1 MPINEIQNEIISDF
15 ELFDDWDD
23 KYAYIIELGK
33 KLAPMPEKF
42 KNEENIVKGCQSKVW
57 LYAYNEAD
65 KVFFLGDSDAL
76 IVKGLVSLLIKV
88 FSGQKAE
95 DIAQADLYFLEKI
108 GLQQHLSMTRANGLA
123 SMIKQM
129 KTYGLVFSHQHQDIG
144 NMK

>member
-1 MPINEIQNEIISDF
+1 MLINDIQNEIINDF

-33 KLAPMPEKF
+33 KLASMPEKF

-95 DIAQADLYFLEKI
+95 DIAQSDLYFLEKI

-129 KTYGLVFSHQHQDIG
+129 KTYGLAFTHK
-144 NMK
+144 N

>member
-1 MPINEIQNEIISDF
+1 MNINELQNQIISDF

-33 KLAPMPEKF
+33 KMPPMPEQYKT
-42 KNEENIVKGCQSKVW
+42 EENIVKGCQSKVW
-57 LYAYNEAD
+57 LHAHNKEN

-76 IVKGLVSLLIKV
+76 IVKGLVALLIKV
-88 FSGQKAE
+88 LSGQTAE
-95 DIAQADLYFLEKI
+95 DIAQSNLFFLEKI

-129 KTYGLVFSHQHQDIG
+129 KAYGLAFSMSDE
-144 NMK
+144 

>member
-1 MPINEIQNEIISDF
+1 MTIDEIQNEIVSDF
-15 ELFDDWDD
+15 ELFDEWDD

-33 KLAPMPEKF
+33 KLPPMPEQYKT
-42 KNEENIVKGCQSKVW
+42 EENIVKGCQSKVW
-57 LYAYNEAD
+57 LYAYNQGD

-76 IVKGLVSLLIKV
+76 IVKGLVALLIKV

-95 DIAQADLYFLEKI
+95 EIAHSNLFFLEKI

-129 KTYGLVFSHQHQDIG
+129 KAYGLALSQ
-144 NMK
+144 

>member
-1 MPINEIQNEIISDF
+1 MTIDEIQNEIVSDF
-15 ELFDDWDD
+15 ELFDEWDD

-33 KLAPMPEKF
+33 KLPPMPEQYKT
-42 KNEENIVKGCQSKVW
+42 EENIVKGCQSKVW
-57 LYAYNEAD
+57 LYAYNQGD

-76 IVKGLVSLLIKV
+76 IVKGLVALLIKV

-95 DIAQADLYFLEKI
+95 DIAHSNLFFLEKI

-129 KTYGLVFSHQHQDIG
+129 KTYGLAL
-144 NMK
+144 MKL

>member
-1 MPINEIQNEIISDF
+1 MHINDIQNEIISDF

-33 KLAPMPEKF
+33 KLPPMPENF
-42 KNEENIVKGCQSKVW
+42 KTEENIVKGCQSKVW
-57 LYAYNEAD
+57 LHAYHEGD

-95 DIAQADLYFLEKI
+95 DIAQSNLYFLEKI

-123 SMIKQM
+123 AMIKQM
-129 KTYGLVFSHQHQDIG
+129 KTYGLAFSHQ
-144 NMK
+144 N

>member
-1 MPINEIQNEIISDF
+1 MLINDIQNEIISDF

-33 KLAPMPEKF
+33 KLVPMPEKF
-42 KNEENIVKGCQSKVW
+42 KTEENIVKGCQSKVW
-57 LYAYNEAD
+57 LHAYNEGN
-65 KVFFLGDSDAL
+65 KIFFLGDSDAL

-88 FSGQKAE
+88 LSGQKAE
-95 DIAQADLYFLEKI
+95 DIVQSDLYFLEKI

-129 KTYGLVFSHQHQDIG
+129 KTYGLAFTHK
-144 NMK
+144 N

>member
-1 MPINEIQNEIISDF
+1 MTIDEIQNEIVSDF
-15 ELFDDWDD
+15 ELFDEWDD

-33 KLAPMPEKF
+33 KLPPMPEQYKT
-42 KNEENIVKGCQSKVW
+42 EENIVKGCQSKVW
-57 LYAYNEAD
+57 LYAYNQGD

-76 IVKGLVSLLIKV
+76 IVKGLVALLIKV

-95 DIAQADLYFLEKI
+95 DIAHSNLFFLEKI

-129 KTYGLVFSHQHQDIG
+129 KAYGLALSQ
-144 NMK
+144 